1 MVSRKI
7 PCIPA
12 GRRRI
17 GETDGRRE
25 TMFKSHKTWIIYIAS
40 LILIMG
46 AACSPGGDKPPEKAA
61 PVPFPLEE
69 ATIAGLQEMMTSGDA
84 TSESLVSLYLKR
96 IEEIDRGGPGLN
108 AVIETNPDA
117 LAIARELDR
126 ERKDKGP
133 RGPLHGIPIL
143 IKDNID
149 TADNME
155 TTAGSLALLGSKP
168 ARDAF
173 VAGRLR
179 AAGAVIIGKT
189 NLSEWANFRSSR
201 STSGWSGRGGQTKN
215 PYALDRNPS
224 GSSSGSAAAVAANL
238 VAAAVGTET
247 DGSIV
252 SPASACGIVGI
263 KPTIGL
269 VSRSGIVPIAH
280 SQDTAGPMARTVADA
295 ATLLG
300 AMTGLDPDDAAT
312 KDSEGHFRA
321 DYREFLKPDGLR
333 GARIGVL
340 RARSFNFAKKL
351 DPILEGAVEAMKREG
366 AEVVDPVEFPTL
378 GKTDDSEY
386 KVLLYEFKADL
397 EAYFAERPG
406 AAVRSLTDLMAF
418 NDKNADREMPF
429 FGQEILE
436 QAAKKGP
443 LTDKAYLDALAMN
456 HKLMRAE
463 GIDAV
468 LTKHKLDALIV
479 LTNGP
484 AHMTDLI
491 NGDSFSGSSSS
502 PAAIAGYP
510 TITLPAGWVNGL
522 PVGISFIGKA
532 WSEPELI
539 KLAYGLERALGM
551 RQAPRLLPTAEISV
565 AGSVRA
571 LSKVP

>member
-1 MVSRKI
+1 
-7 PCIPA
+7 
-12 GRRRI
+12 
-17 GETDGRRE
+17 
-25 TMFKSHKTWIIYIAS
+25 MFKSRRTWIIFMAS
-40 LILIMG
+40 WALIMMG
-46 AACSPGGDKPPEKAA
+46 TACVPGGDKPPEKAA
-61 PVPFPLEE
+61 PVEFPLEE
-69 ATIAGLQEMMTSGDA
+69 ATIAGLQEMMTSGAA

-108 AVIETNPDA
+108 AIIETNPDA

-179 AAGAVIIGKT
+179 ASGAVIIGKA

-224 GSSSGSAAAVAANL
+224 GSSSGSAVAVAANL

-263 KPTIGL
+263 KPTVGL

-280 SQDTAGPMARTVADA
+280 SQDTAGPMARTVGDA

-300 AMTGLDPDDAAT
+300 AMTGLDPADAAT
-312 KDSEGHFRA
+312 KDSEGHGLV

-333 GARIGVL
+333 GARIGIL

-351 DPILEGAVEAMKREG
+351 DPILQNAVEAMKREG
-366 AEVVDPVEFPTL
+366 AEVVDPIEFPTL

-386 KVLLYEFKADL
+386 EVLLYEFKADL
-397 EAYFAERPG
+397 EAYFAARPG

-443 LTDKAYLDALAMN
+443 LTDKAYLDALAKN
-456 HKLMRAE
+456 HKLMRE
-463 GIDAV
+463 KGIDAV
-468 LTKHKLDALIV
+468 LAEHKLDALIV

-502 PAAIAGYP
+502 PAAVAGYP

-532 WSEPELI
+532 WSEPVLI
-539 KLAYGLERALGM
+539 KFAYGLERALGM
-551 RQAPRLLPTAEISV
+551 RKAPRLLPSAELPQTGPVRQIS
-565 AGSVRA
+565 
-571 LSKVP
+571 K

>member
-1 MVSRKI
+1 MWLLLT
-7 PCIPA
+7 A
-12 GRRRI
+12 A
-17 GETDGRRE
+17 
-25 TMFKSHKTWIIYIAS
+25 FAF
-40 LILIMG
+40 ILA
-46 AACSPGGDKPPEKAA
+46 AACTPSGDRTADKKAPEA
-61 PVPFPLEE
+61 FPLEE
-69 ATIAGLQEMMTSGDA
+69 ATIAGLQEMMTSGTA
-84 TSESLVSLYLKR
+84 TSEILLSLYLKR

-108 AVIETNPDA
+108 AIIETNPDA
-117 LAIARELDR
+117 LAIARELDL
-126 ERKDKGP
+126 ERQEKGP

-179 AAGAVIIGKT
+179 AAGAVIIGKA

-224 GSSSGSAAAVAANL
+224 GSSSGSAVAVAANL

-252 SPASACGIVGI
+252 SPASVCAIVGI
-263 KPTIGL
+263 KPTVGL

-300 AMTGLDPDDAAT
+300 AMTGLDPADAAT
-312 KDSEGHFRA
+312 KDGQGRA
-321 DYREFLKPDGLR
+321 LTDYREFLKPDGLR

-340 RARSFNFAKKL
+340 RAPSFNFAKKL
-351 DPILEGAVEAMKREG
+351 DPILQNAVEAMKEGG

-386 KVLLYEFKADL
+386 EVLLYEFKADL
-397 EAYFAERPG
+397 EAYLAARPG
-406 AAVRSLTDLMAF
+406 AAVRNLTDLMAF

-443 LTDKAYLDALAMN
+443 LTDKAYLDALAKN
-456 HKLMRAE
+456 HKLMRE
-463 GIDAV
+463 KGIDAV
-468 LTKHKLDALIV
+468 LAEHKLDALVV

-491 NGDSFSGSSSS
+491 NGDSFFGSSSS
-502 PAAIAGYP
+502 PAAVAGYP

-522 PVGISFIGKA
+522 SVGISFIGKA
-532 WSEPELI
+532 WSEPALI

-551 RQAPRLLPTAEISV
+551 RKTPRLLPTAEIPV
-565 AGSVRA
+565 AG
-571 LSKVP
+571 LSGGRGLAGR